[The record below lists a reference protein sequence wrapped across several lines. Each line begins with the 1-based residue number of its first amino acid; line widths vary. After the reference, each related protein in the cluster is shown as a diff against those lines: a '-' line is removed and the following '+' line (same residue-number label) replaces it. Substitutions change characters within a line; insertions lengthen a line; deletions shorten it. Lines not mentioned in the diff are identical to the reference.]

1 MKNVLIIGSTGQ
13 IGSELTMKLRSIYN
27 GNIVA
32 GYIPGAEPK
41 GELKE
46 SGPSAIVDITNEQ
59 QIAETVSKYNIDTI
73 YNLAALLSAVAEAK
87 PQLAWKIGMGGLF
100 NVLEVAREMGCA
112 VFTPSSIG
120 VFGNNTPKDKT
131 PQDTIR
137 NPRTMYGVT
146 KVSGEL
152 LSDYYHIR
160 FGVDTRSV
168 RFPGLISYV
177 TPPGGGTTDYAVD
190 IYYSAV
196 KGEKFECPIAA
207 GTFMDMM
214 YMPDGLRAAI
224 EIMEANPD
232 KLIHRNS
239 FNIASMSFD
248 PEIIYNN
255 IKKYMPDFHMEYKVD
270 PLRQAIAESWPNSL
284 DDTCAREEWGWKP
297 EYDLDTMTK
306 DMLAKLKERLDRGE
320 DLPQYIK
327 DHPIYY
333 AGPAKTPEGM
343 ACGSM
348 GPTTAGRMDPYVDLF
363 QEHGGSMIMLAKG
376 NRSQQVTDA
385 CKKHGGFYLGSIGG
399 PAAILA
405 QNNIKSIECVEYPEL
420 GMEAIWK
427 IEVEDF
433 PAFILVDDKGND
445 FFKQLKPRCL
455 GNCK

>member
-1 MKNVLIIGSTGQ
+1 MKNILVIGSTGQ
-13 IGSELTMKLRSIYN
+13 IGSELTMKLRGIYS

-41 GELKE
+41 GELLE

-59 QIAETVSKYNIDTI
+59 QIAETVSRYNIDTI

-100 NVLEVAREMGCA
+100 NVLEVAREMHCA

-152 LSDYYHIR
+152 LSDYYNIR

-196 KGEKFECPIAA
+196 KGEKFVCPIAA

-214 YMPDGLRAAI
+214 YMPDALRAAI
-224 EIMEANPD
+224 EIMEAD
-232 KLIHRNS
+232 ASKFVHRNS
-239 FNIASMSFD
+239 FNIASMSFG
-248 PEIIYNN
+248 PEEIYNE
-255 IKKYMPDFHMEYKVD
+255 IRKHKPDFKMTYAVD
-270 PLRQAIAESWPNSL
+270 PLKQSIAESWPDRM
-284 DDTCAREEWGWKP
+284 DDSCARDEWGWRP
-297 EYDLDTMTK
+297 TYDLASMTV
-306 DMLAKLKERLDRGE
+306 DMLDKLSARL
-320 DLPQYIK
+320 
-327 DHPIYY
+327 
-333 AGPAKTPEGM
+333 
-343 ACGSM
+343 
-348 GPTTAGRMDPYVDLF
+348 
-363 QEHGGSMIMLAKG
+363 
-376 NRSQQVTDA
+376 
-385 CKKHGGFYLGSIGG
+385 
-399 PAAILA
+399 
-405 QNNIKSIECVEYPEL
+405 
-420 GMEAIWK
+420 
-427 IEVEDF
+427 
-433 PAFILVDDKGND
+433 
-445 FFKQLKPRCL
+445 LK
-455 GNCK
+455 